1 MKKSYNYSACAWY
14 ITALWMFIILIGIK
28 NVIKIKLFY
37 MKFIVSDKWV
47 QLQLLLTGIKALI
60 DVLRT
65 EMSLL

>member
-37 MKFIVSDKWV
+37 MIVYSFRQMGAAAV
-47 QLQLLLTGIKALI
+47 TFNGH
-60 DVLRT
+60 
-65 EMSLL
+65 